1 VEEKKWADGVRS
13 KKIVSSVLIS
23 RARSKRDL
31 TFLGYRFGVWGLE
44 NKMLSRYQGHWCG
57 GSDGGS
63 VNSEDWYE
71 STREIG
77 TQIAY
82 RID

>member
-1 VEEKKWADGVRS
+1 MGGWCEEQKDC
-13 KKIVSSVLIS
+13 VSLVLIF

-31 TFLGYRFGVWGLE
+31 TFSGYGFGVWGLE
-44 NKMLSRYQGHWCG
+44 NKMLSRYRGYWCG
-57 GSDGGS
+57 GSDRGS
-63 VNSEDWYE
+63 VNSEDWHE

-77 TQIAY
+77 TQIAF